1 MDELSKTLSQHLS
14 EIVLLAAVLHLLVIV
29 GLLRLASQNRRHRKR
44 WSTLL
49 DGTRGDN
56 LERLLYDHL
65 AERVELERKLQEAV
79 ERIDVL
85 EAKMATAKRHLGIVR
100 FDAFEDV
107 GGAQSFAMA
116 LYDDK
121 GNGSVLNGLVG
132 RNDVRIYCK
141 PLVEG
146 RADRN
151 LSQEEVRAI
160 EEARADGPR
169 SVVSP

>member
-14 EIVLLAAVLHLLVIV
+14 EIVLLAAVLHILAIV
-29 GLLRLASQNRRHRKR
+29 GVVRLTVLNRRHRQR
-44 WSTLL
+44 WNALL
-49 DGTRGDN
+49 DGTRGEN

-65 AERVELERKLQEAV
+65 AARVELERKLQEAV
-79 ERIDVL
+79 ERIDLL
-85 EAKMATAKRHLGIVR
+85 EKKMATAKRHLGIVR

-116 LYDDK
+116 LYDDN

-141 PLVEG
+141 PLVDG

-160 EEARADGPR
+160 EEARSDGPR
-169 SVVSP
+169 SVVSS